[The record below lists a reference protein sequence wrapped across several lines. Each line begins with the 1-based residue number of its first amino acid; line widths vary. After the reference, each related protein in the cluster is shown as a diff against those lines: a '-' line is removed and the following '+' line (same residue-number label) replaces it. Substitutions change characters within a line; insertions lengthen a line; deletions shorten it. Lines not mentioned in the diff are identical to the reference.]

1 MKKQKRMKMGIGMVL
16 AIFTIGLVFMSYTSA
31 IAADETW
38 VAQGLVDRARI
49 TFNDFMHDPN
59 FVWLHENINQ
69 AKAILIFPEVIKGGF
84 IVGGSGGTGVLLV
97 RDEKTG
103 SWSDP
108 AFYTLGAGGF
118 GPQIGAEESEV
129 IMVAT
134 SQKAIDA
141 LLSSSFEM
149 GGDVSFAFGPV
160 GQGAKATVTVPEVN
174 ADFVSFAKSKGL
186 YAGINLGGSDIYVR
200 NNLNTAYYH
209 KAVTPADIIVK
220 KDVSNRGATE
230 LQEALKNAA

>member
-1 MKKQKRMKMGIGMVL
+1 MEKQKRSKIGIGIVL
-16 AIFTIGLVFMSYTSA
+16 AIFTIGLPFMSYTSA
-31 IAADETW
+31 IAADENW
-38 VAQGLVDRARI
+38 VAQGLVDKARI
-49 TFNDFMHDPN
+49 TLNDFMRDPK

-84 IVGGSGGTGVLLV
+84 IVGGAGGTGVLLV

-103 SWSDP
+103 TWSDP

-129 IMVAT
+129 VMVAT

-149 GGDVSFAFGPV
+149 GGDVSFALGPL
-160 GQGAKATVTVPEVN
+160 GEGAKATVTIPEVA
-174 ADFVSFAKSKGL
+174 ADFVSFSKTKGL

-200 NNLNTAYYH
+200 DNLNAAYYH
-209 KAVTPADIIVK
+209 KTVTPADIIVK
-220 KDVSNRGATE
+220 KVVSNKGAAE
-230 LQEALKNAA
+230 LQEALKKAG